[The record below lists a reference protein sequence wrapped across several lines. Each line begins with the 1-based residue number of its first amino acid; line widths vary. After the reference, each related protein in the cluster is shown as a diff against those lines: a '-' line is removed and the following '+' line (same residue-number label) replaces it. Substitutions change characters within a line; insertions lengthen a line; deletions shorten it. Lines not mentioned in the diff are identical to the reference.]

1 MKILPRTQ
9 FGNPILRKKTKQIA
23 RAEILSPAIQGLIRD
38 MQHTLIEKNLGIGL
52 AAPQISKSLAL
63 AVIAIRPTP
72 HRPKVK
78 EFDLVLINPVITD
91 FIGEKASLWE
101 GCISAGSEG
110 KADLFAKVP
119 RYKEVEVKYCDENG
133 TLCHRNFKGLEAQ
146 VIQHETDHLKGILFV
161 DHVTDT
167 KSFMTYK
174 EYMQRVKKLPAN
186 GELGGKQKIT

>member
-1 MKILPRTQ
+1 MKILSCTQ
-9 FGNPILRKKTKQIA
+9 FGNPILRKKAKRIA
-23 RAEILSPAIQGLIRD
+23 KSEILSPAIQGLIQD
-38 MQHTLIEKNLGIGL
+38 MRHTLIEKNLGIGL
-52 AAPQISKSLAL
+52 AAPQVGKSVAL

-78 EFDLVLINPVITD
+78 NFDTVLINPVITD
-91 FIGEKASLWE
+91 FIGKKVSLWE

-119 RYKEVEVKYCDENG
+119 RHTEVRVTYYDEQG
-133 TLCHRNFKGLEAQ
+133 KLCHDSFKGLKAQ
-146 VIQHETDHLKGILFV
+146 LIQHETDHLHGTLFI

-174 EYMQRVKKLPAN
+174 EYMRRIKKLPIKDN
-186 GELGGKQKIT
+186 

>member
-9 FGNPILRKKTKQIA
+9 FGNPILRKKTKRIS
-23 RAEILSPAIQGLIRD
+23 RAEILSSATQSLIKD
-38 MQHTLIEKNLGIGL
+38 MRHTLIKRQLGIGL
-52 AAPQISKSLAL
+52 AAPQVGKGIAL

-91 FIGEKASLWE
+91 FIGEKSSLWE

-119 RYKEVEVKYCDENG
+119 RYSEVKVEYYDEKGN
-133 TLCHRNFKGLEAQ
+133 LCHKSFKGLKAQ
-146 VIQHETDHLKGILFV
+146 VIQHETDHLNGLLFV
-161 DHVTDT
+161 DHVKDT
-167 KSFMTYK
+167 TSFMTYK
-174 EYMQRVKKLPAN
+174 EYMQRIRKLPN
-186 GELGGKQKIT
+186 DT